1 LIERWGLGC
10 FLQTSGPASRGKI
23 NKASK
28 KYFRMYGVLAPGS
41 YTYEFAPENIVHRL
55 IYFVKNCDA
64 PRRSRAPGD
73 WHWEVRR
80 SPMSAWQVSLCG
92 VVMSMSLAA
101 PGRDRRSLFRKGRAT
116 SSLGSAG
123 LGMLC
128 FLPLARYLLKK
139 RRDAVIAS
147 MWPFMTTCVSAHQ
160 LVRCRLLSS
169 FGAQAP
175 RDLR

>member
-1 LIERWGLGC
+1 MIDRTMGLGC
-10 FLQTSGPASRGKI
+10 FLQTSGLASRGKI

-80 SPMSAWQVSLCG
+80 SPMSAWQ
-92 VVMSMSLAA
+92 
-101 PGRDRRSLFRKGRAT
+101 
-116 SSLGSAG
+116 AG
-123 LGMLC
+123 
-128 FLPLARYLLKK
+128 
-139 RRDAVIAS
+139 
-147 MWPFMTTCVSAHQ
+147 W
-160 LVRCRLLSS
+160 
-169 FGAQAP
+169 
-175 RDLR
+175 